1 MRDIACTIISRTR
14 EQVPSTKIYIAFDVT
29 DIIQKIGK
37 DGKGEWNKENDG
49 QIITLCVDE

>member
-1 MRDIACTIISRTR
+1 LRDIACTIISRTR